1 MRCYLF
7 FVALLLTTAC
17 SSDSPTKTI
26 EKAIHETLLT
36 DSYLD
41 HHRFFMAYPL
51 LSGDSALFYTDTG
64 GGRIV
69 YPAVAQKMN
78 LSIDSVAVENG
89 YIEML
94 PVAGAFR
101 ERGWP
106 APLQSPFVFRD
117 SQRMDTSFDGM
128 LGAYWFG
135 DKRWRFGYAEG
146 KLYRVDSID
155 WRALPA
161 LHTVELGFMV
171 DSTGRALTHFP
182 RLDIMVD
189 GDTISTLLDT
199 GAKISLS
206 DDAAAV
212 MSQQGE
218 VAGSFIISTLFDRWR
233 ADNPEWRVIE
243 GGDAQL
249 EMDLIEVPEIM
260 VAGHT
265 VGPVWFARRPDRNFT
280 EYMSQWMDQPVQGA
294 VGGSCFKYFESVVVD
309 YVVRKGYFEL

>member
-1 MRCYLF
+1 MRNYLF
-7 FVALLLTTAC
+7 FAGVFLAIAC
-17 SSDSPTKTI
+17 TPDSTS
-26 EKAIHETLLT
+26 ETLEQAIQETMLA

-41 HHRFFMAYPL
+41 NHRFFMTYPL
-51 LSGDSALFYTDTG
+51 ADGDSVLFYTDTG
-64 GGRIV
+64 GGRVI

-78 LSIDSVAVENG
+78 LSIDSIAVENG
-89 YIEML
+89 FMEML

-106 APLQSPFVFRD
+106 APLQPPFVFRD

-135 DKRWRFGYAEG
+135 DKRWRFDYVEG
-146 KLYRVDSID
+146 KLYSVDSID
-155 WRALPA
+155 WQALPA
-161 LHTVELGFMV
+161 LHTVELGFMT

-182 RLDIMVD
+182 RLDIVVD
-189 GDTISTLLDT
+189 GDTIPTLLDT
-199 GAKISLS
+199 GAKIALS
-206 DDAAAV
+206 NDAAAV
-212 MSQQGE
+212 MGQKGE

-233 ADNPEWRVIE
+233 MDHPEWRVIV

-249 EMDLIEVPEIM
+249 EMDLIEVPEIT

-294 VGGSCFKYFESVVVD
+294 VGGSCFKYFGSVVVD